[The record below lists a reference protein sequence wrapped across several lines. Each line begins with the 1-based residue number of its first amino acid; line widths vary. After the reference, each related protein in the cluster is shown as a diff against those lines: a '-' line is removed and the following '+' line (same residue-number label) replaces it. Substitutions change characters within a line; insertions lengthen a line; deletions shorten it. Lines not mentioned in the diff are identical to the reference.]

1 MNKFIRVHD
10 VPTGN
15 PVIIN
20 SDEIKLVSKSKVY
33 EGASCI
39 HSCIYED
46 SIPDPFI
53 HVTETP
59 EKIYEMLK

>member
-1 MNKFIRVHD
+1 MSKFILVHD

-15 PVIIN
+15 PVVI
-20 SDEIKLVSKSKVY
+20 SSKEIRLVTKSKVY
-33 EGASCI
+33 EGASSI
-39 HSCIYED
+39 YSCVYED